1 MAEKTNS
8 MPTEQLTMVTTLDDQ
23 ENHVE
28 KVTTVD
34 TLHADEATV
43 VLARHTT
50 ESTWTESEEKNL
62 VRKID
67 RRLLGIMFAT
77 YGLQYYDKAM
87 LSQAAL
93 FGLRKEL
100 VLTGDR
106 YSFSASIF
114 YLGYIAG
121 ALPAM
126 LLAQHFPVERFT
138 AGIIAVWCSDFR
150 GLYAQRFFLG
160 FLEAG
165 VSPILMIIV
174 SSFYKKN
181 EQPLRMG
188 SWWAAAG
195 FVSIFAPLI
204 NYGLGHIHGA
214 LSTWKYM
221 YTFAG
226 SVTILW
232 AIVIMAFLPPNPVH
246 ARGFSERERY
256 IAVARLRTNNTGVRN
271 THFKPA
277 QALELVYDARFW
289 LAVATAFCI
298 MVTNG
303 PLSTFVP
310 IIVSGFGY
318 SPLNSLLLSM
328 PCGAVAG
335 VETLLVT
342 WIASKLSHRNWNTWI
357 IAACQVP
364 SIVAAVLPWQ
374 LPADAQGARLF
385 ALYLLGGF
393 ASPYGVLMA
402 LHTANYAG
410 YTKKSVTASG
420 LFMGYCLGNST
431 GPLLFKPTDAP
442 TFEKGFQAV
451 LITTILGLALAV
463 AYRFVCVLDNKR
475 RDRAGTAEAFD
486 HAFDDDL
493 TDMKVRT
500 YIHLLGPKDL
510 CNLRLWLTVNEESP
524 IPLYNLRKGEASN
537 CFPGL

>member
-1 MAEKTNS
+1 
-8 MPTEQLTMVTTLDDQ
+8 
-23 ENHVE
+23 
-28 KVTTVD
+28 
-34 TLHADEATV
+34 
-43 VLARHTT
+43 
-50 ESTWTESEEKNL
+50 
-62 VRKID
+62 
-67 RRLLGIMFAT
+67 
-77 YGLQYYDKAM
+77 
-87 LSQAAL
+87 
-93 FGLRKEL
+93 LRKEL

-126 LLAQHFPVERFT
+126 LLAQHFPVERVT
-138 AGIIAVWCSDFR
+138 AGIIGVWGVTLILTIECSDFR

-188 SWWAAAG
+188 SWWAAGKASLRLVYIMSNACTAG

-221 YTFAG
+221 YIFAG

-277 QALELVYDARFW
+277 QALELAYDPRFW

-310 IIVSGFGY
+310 IIISGFGY

-335 VETLLVT
+335 IETLLVT
-342 WIASKLSHRNWNTWI
+342 WIASKLSRRNWNTWI

-364 SIVAAVLPWQ
+364 SIVAAVLLWK

-402 LHTANYAG
+402 LHTANTAG

-420 LFMGYCLGNST
+420 LFMGYCLGE
-431 GPLLFKPTDAP
+431 PP
-442 TFEKGFQAV
+442 
-451 LITTILGLALAV
+451 ALS
-463 AYRFVCVLDNKR
+463 
-475 RDRAGTAEAFD
+475 
-486 HAFDDDL
+486 FDDQ
-493 TDMKVRT
+493 
-500 YIHLLGPKDL
+500 
-510 CNLRLWLTVNEESP
+510 S
-524 IPLYNLRKGEASN
+524 
-537 CFPGL
+537 